1 MKKIL
6 IILLAAFS
14 FNASSQI
21 VVTHFNAEWNDPN
34 KVAYIGKLTDCD
46 IVYVDIAKSPKLQE
60 KHEIIIVPTVVIFK
74 DGEEVKRFQADI
86 SFSMKATRKE
96 IQAYYKTRF
105 TWNPRSKLRGI
116 PLRSE
121 ERRVG
126 KECRSRWSPYH

>member
-1 MKKIL
+1 MKNIL
-6 IILLAAFS
+6 IILLTAFTLS
-14 FNASSQI
+14 ASSQI

-34 KVAYIGKLTDCD
+34 KVSYIGKLTDCD

-96 IQAYYKTRF
+96 MQEVIDELLMSDF
-105 TWNPRSKLRGI
+105 
-116 PLRSE
+116 
-121 ERRVG
+121 
-126 KECRSRWSPYH
+126 